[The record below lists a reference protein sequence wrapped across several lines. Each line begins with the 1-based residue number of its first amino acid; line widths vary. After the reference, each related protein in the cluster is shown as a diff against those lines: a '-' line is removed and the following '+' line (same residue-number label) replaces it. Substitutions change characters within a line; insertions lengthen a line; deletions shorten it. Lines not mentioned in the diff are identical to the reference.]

1 MVALTDLTCVHYLV
15 LGDLTQQYVHPCV
28 LDIKMGTR
36 QHGEDATPA
45 KALSHTAKCEAT
57 TSASLGLRICG
68 MQVYNQQDDKYTLWD
83 KHWGRKL
90 TADDIE
96 PALET
101 VSPGCASDTVREAY

>member
-1 MVALTDLTCVHYLV
+1 MFWILNDTNSCSPHYLV
-15 LGDLTQQYVHPCV
+15 LGDLTLQYSRPCV

-68 MQVYNQQDDKYTLWD
+68 MQIFNQEDDKYTLWD

-90 TADDIE
+90 TTDDIE

-101 VSPGCASDTVREAY
+101 VRFRHQVSW